1 VVQKLVRLDTARRQ
15 EFGSFQ
21 ISPGIT
27 TQTKPVIRRV
37 YRMKSDLLKL
47 GHSLPIFTGA
57 KEPFPMFSIAESRPE
72 PQDIHGSKNVG

>member
-1 VVQKLVRLDTARRQ
+1 
-15 EFGSFQ
+15 
-21 ISPGIT
+21 
-27 TQTKPVIRRV
+27 
-37 YRMKSDLLKL
+37 MKSDLLKL